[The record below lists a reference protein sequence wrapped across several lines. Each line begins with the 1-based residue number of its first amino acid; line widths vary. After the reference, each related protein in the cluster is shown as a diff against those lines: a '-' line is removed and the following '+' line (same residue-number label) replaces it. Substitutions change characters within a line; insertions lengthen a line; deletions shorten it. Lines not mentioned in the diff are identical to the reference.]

1 MGILTLEKVSYVYS
15 PSTPFEKEA
24 LHSVDIDFK
33 QGKIT
38 GIIGHTG
45 SGKSTVAQLLNGLL
59 KPASGRV
66 LLDGQDIFAPPM
78 KISDVR
84 FRVGL
89 VFQYPEYQLF
99 EETVYRDIAFGPSNM
114 GLEEAEIN
122 RRVLEAAEF
131 AGLDREL
138 LEKSPFELSGGQKR
152 RAAIAGVMAMEPE
165 VIVLDEPAAGLDPRG
180 RDEILSGIRSYREKK
195 GNTVILISHSMED
208 MALYSDELV
217 VMSKGAV
224 LVSGT
229 VDEVFRKSS
238 LIEQSGLTLPQ
249 ITRVFNKLRL
259 DGIPVSDG
267 VYTVEDAH
275 TEMLSLLKGKR

>member
-1 MGILTLEKVSYVYS
+1 MGILTLENVSYVYS
-15 PSTPFEKEA
+15 PATPFEKEA
-24 LHSVDIDFK
+24 LHEVNIDFT

-59 KPASGRV
+59 KPTSGKV
-66 LLDGQDIFAPPM
+66 LLDGKDIFEDPK

-99 EETVYRDIAFGPSNM
+99 EESVFRDIAFGPTNM
-114 GLEEAEIN
+114 GLDSDEIN
-122 RRVLEAAEF
+122 RRVREAARF
-131 AGLDREL
+131 AGLDDEL

-180 RDEILSGIRSYREKK
+180 RDEILSGIRRYREEK

-217 VMSKGAV
+217 VMSHGTV
-224 LVSGT
+224 LVSGS
-229 VDEVFRKSS
+229 VADVFKEEA
-238 LIEQSGLTLPQ
+238 LIQGSGLLLPQ
-249 ITRVFNKLRL
+249 ITRVTDRLRA
-259 DGIPVSDG
+259 DGHALTGGI
-267 VYTVEDAH
+267 YTVEHAH
-275 TEMLSLLKGKR
+275 KELVSLLKGQ